1 MDQQEMQEVNM
12 ILTSSGENNRYMHVV
27 VQEIG
32 GRYFL
37 EFNDNLLSLEE
48 LSKYRK
54 VFIANNQFYI
64 YIYMVWLLSEYYY
77 RL

>member
-1 MDQQEMQEVNM
+1 MKLVLFFM
-12 ILTSSGENNRYMHVV
+12 SSEESNESMNVG

-37 EFNDNLLSLEE
+37 EMDNNLLSLEE

-54 VFIANNQFYI
+54 VFIAKNLFYI
-64 YIYMVWLLSEYYY
+64 YIYMVELVVE
-77 RL
+77 

>member
-1 MDQQEMQEVNM
+1 MKLVLFFM
-12 ILTSSGENNRYMHVV
+12 SSEESNESMNIG

-37 EFNDNLLSLEE
+37 EMDNNLLSLEE

-54 VFIANNQFYI
+54 VFIANNLFYI
-64 YIYMVWLLSEYYY
+64 YIYMVELVVE
-77 RL
+77 

>member
-1 MDQQEMQEVNM
+1 MKLVLFFM
-12 ILTSSGENNRYMHVV
+12 SSEESNESMNVG

-37 EFNDNLLSLEE
+37 EMDNNLLSLEE

-54 VFIANNQFYI
+54 VFIDNNLFYI
-64 YIYMVWLLSEYYY
+64 YIYMVELVVE
-77 RL
+77 

>member
-1 MDQQEMQEVNM
+1 MKLVLFFM
-12 ILTSSGENNRYMHVV
+12 SSEESNESMNVG

-37 EFNDNLLSLEE
+37 EMDNNLLSLEE

-54 VFIANNQFYI
+54 VFIANNLFYI
-64 YIYMVWLLSEYYY
+64 YIYMVELVVEKNDRVWVYWF
-77 RL
+77 

>member
-1 MDQQEMQEVNM
+1 MKLVLFFM
-12 ILTSSGENNRYMHVV
+12 SSEESNESMNVG

-37 EFNDNLLSLEE
+37 EMDNNLLSLEE

-54 VFIANNQFYI
+54 VFIANNLFYN
-64 YIYMVWLLSEYYY
+64 YIYMVELVVE
-77 RL
+77 

>member
-1 MDQQEMQEVNM
+1 M
-12 ILTSSGENNRYMHVV
+12 SSEESNQHRNVV

-37 EFNDNLLSLEE
+37 EMDNNLLSLEE

-54 VFIANNQFYI
+54 VFIANNLFYI
-64 YIYMVWLLSEYYY
+64 YIYMVELVVE
-77 RL
+77 

>member
-1 MDQQEMQEVNM
+1 MKLVLFFM
-12 ILTSSGENNRYMHVV
+12 SSEESNESMNVG

-37 EFNDNLLSLEE
+37 EMDNNLLSLEE

-54 VFIANNQFYI
+54 VFIANNLFYI
-64 YIYMVWLLSEYYY
+64 YIYMVELVVE
-77 RL
+77 

>member
-1 MDQQEMQEVNM
+1 
-12 ILTSSGENNRYMHVV
+12 MHVV

>member
-1 MDQQEMQEVNM
+1 M
-12 ILTSSGENNRYMHVV
+12 SSEESNESMNVG

-37 EFNDNLLSLEE
+37 EMDNNLLSLEE

-54 VFIANNQFYI
+54 VFIANNLFYI
-64 YIYMVWLLSEYYY
+64 YIYMVELVVE
-77 RL
+77 

>member
-1 MDQQEMQEVNM
+1 MKLVLFFM
-12 ILTSSGENNRYMHVV
+12 SSEESNESMNVG

-37 EFNDNLLSLEE
+37 EMDNNLLSLEE

-54 VFIANNQFYI
+54 VFIANNLFYI
-64 YIYMVWLLSEYYY
+64 YISMVELVVE
-77 RL
+77 